1 MWHQSYMNYNSLGDY
16 SRTRES
22 YYLDF
27 NVLSTTQ
34 SSKDVHESSHISD
47 DTWTIIVY
55 SCICVKRTEVFSCL
69 RFQTRFSIETPET
82 AWRLAVQVSALFPAQ
97 GCKCCKKNYLKPK
110 NYELKHIDDLP
121 SVEFMYHV
129 LTRMPRDSY
138 RRRIRSPLLCSLLH
152 VWRLSC
158 AIVPF
163 VD

>member
-1 MWHQSYMNYNSLGDY
+1 MWHQSYMNYNSLGGY

-55 SCICVKRTEVFSCL
+55 SCICVKRTKVFSCL

-97 GCKCCKKNYLKPK
+97 GCNYVSVVKKTTLNLKITSLNTLMICPRWSSCTMYLLACHVIVTAGESGLRCC
-110 NYELKHIDDLP
+110 
-121 SVEFMYHV
+121 
-129 LTRMPRDSY
+129 
-138 RRRIRSPLLCSLLH
+138 
-152 VWRLSC
+152 
-158 AIVPF
+158 VPCYMCD
-163 VD
+163 VCPAL